1 MGPSSVMERDQ
12 TTVLLAHFISPAQ
25 HLLPYTVQGEDFMWQ
40 HQASKV
46 RLLENKLRFQLR
58 PDFKDVDT
66 SSQQKLLEPR
76 PLEEVLPHFLA

>member
-1 MGPSSVMERDQ
+1 
-12 TTVLLAHFISPAQ
+12 
-25 HLLPYTVQGEDFMWQ
+25 MWQ

-46 RLLENKLRFQLR
+46 RLLENKLQFQLR